1 MTTSAS
7 SSPQRLTR
15 TTRSVL
21 AQAKHILR
29 PLAPYLP
36 KLAPVPSWRRCFKV
50 LERYGFK
57 PATVFDIGVGFGTH
71 ALYHAYPRASYYL
84 IDPTPESL
92 PHMQRIARHLN
103 AQILNIALGDRDGE
117 AMIEI
122 RSDIQGSTLFEE
134 IGPRDFLRKENV
146 KVRRFDTVI
155 ETFERPALC
164 KIDVQ
169 GSELLVLNG
178 MTGRIAEID
187 AFLLETSTIATVKGG
202 PEAYD
207 VLRFM
212 KERGFVMFD
221 VVGMKRRPL
230 DGATAQLDMIFVA
243 EESYFRA
250 DRRWARPLSSGFR
263 LG

>member
-1 MTTSAS
+1 M
-7 SSPQRLTR
+7 
-15 TTRSVL
+15 
-21 AQAKHILR
+21 LR

-36 KLAPVPSWRRCFKV
+36 KLAPVPSWRHSFKV
-50 LERYGFK
+50 LDRYGFK

-71 ALYHAYPRASYYL
+71 ALYHAYPSAAYYL

-92 PHMQRIARHLN
+92 SHMQRIARRLN
-103 AQILNIALGDRDGE
+103 AQILNLALGDRDGE

-122 RSDIQGSTLFEE
+122 RADIQGSTLFEE
-134 IGPRDFLRKENV
+134 IGPRDFLRKESV

-155 ETFERPALC
+155 GAFERPALC

-212 KERGFVMFD
+212 KEHGFVMFD

-250 DRRWARPLSSGFR
+250 DRRWARPLSPGFR
-263 LG
+263 RG